1 MGYKSLACEANRS
14 LANDEREQDLSMV
27 WRLGGQVTTEKF
39 LKAFWFLANE
49 GPLAAWT
56 SRIIATVTE

>member
-1 MGYKSLACEANRS
+1 
-14 LANDEREQDLSMV
+14 MV

-39 LKAFWFLANE
+39 LKTFWFLANE

-56 SRIIATVTE
+56 SRIIASVTE